1 MKDAIIIRVQEND
14 EAISIGVETDV
25 HITNR
30 ARYSIINALMQS
42 LEVDIDWL
50 SVYEVNDF
58 AGKMWIAKLEAGTPR
73 EATTE

>member
-25 HITNR
+25 IITNR

-42 LEVDIDWL
+42 LEVDIEWL
-50 SVYEVNDF
+50 NRDEVNDF
-58 AGKMWIAKLEAGTPR
+58 AGKMWIAKLEAGAPR
-73 EATTE
+73 EATTK